1 MARSRRGSH
10 PVSARRLT
18 AWDEGPGDSATDT
31 LTGSGNSVLGSG
43 AQPVV
48 EGLTLVRVRGHFGL
62 TLNAATAVG
71 DGYTGALGICLVTNS
86 AFAAGITSLP
96 TPLTEL
102 SWDGWLYHTFF
113 DIRAGLDVALQSN
126 ITRQIEV
133 DSKAMR
139 KVPVDM
145 TIAAILEVVEQG
157 TAQIEVTFNS
167 RILVKLP

>member
-10 PVSARRLT
+10 PVNVRRLT
-18 AWDEGPGDSATDT
+18 AWEDGPGDSATDT

-43 AQPVV
+43 LQPVV

-62 TLNAATAVG
+62 TLNAATAIG
-71 DGYTGALGICLVTNS
+71 DGYTGAVGICLVTNS
-86 AFAAGITSLP
+86 AFAIGITALP

-102 SWDGWLYHTFF
+102 SWDGWLYHQFF
-113 DIRAGLDVALQSN
+113 DIRAGLDVALASN

-145 TIAAILEVVEQG
+145 TIATILEVVEQG

-167 RILVKLP
+167 RVLFKLP